1 MQRPPGKLSIRIIP
15 EQPVDTSDTQ
25 YLSLHWLFGKNG
37 GYVTRPKEDYRQNTP
52 NELFTSAKAEARII
66 REIADWLQSQ
76 ECDEFWTPRA
86 RQPHRALP
94 TATQLLR
101 QLENHEF
108 LPATSSSK
116 TTAFETLV
124 RIIALQLLAASYTHL
139 PPSSANHIPLFQQRK
154 ETRFITALRSHSHY
168 HFSPAAGHQA
178 RPPSETDSWPDLYA
192 GPSNE
197 EKLAQHVS
205 QKRKS
210 RRQSSGCVPQF
221 AASGWTDGP
230 PAIVVREDSRGS
242 LSRES
247 SSSLSEPG
255 FFSRLICQAAVP
267 KNYRRKHNTMF
278 LNRARIS
285 SKKKRQKQSHFERTH
300 ENRSERQDISSQPV
314 QRIPSVH
321 RLRQTQSAPRIEF
334 ETEEATPVESPQD
347 GKRHGSDPSIGS
359 PLNYSFEIPEIH
371 RTSVTP
377 NASWCPGSSGEGVMR
392 ACGRGDLIA
401 PQEYFD
407 DIPDTP
413 EFERHQSS
421 QWKIPLWRHR
431 YTDPVSP
438 PSTVSSSQSA
448 VSSLITSAV
457 DYFTKVY
464 TDKHIT
470 HQTDNCEFAAEEHS
484 DAGPE
489 LEDDPRLRKMPG
501 GVVTTP
507 CEDESSD
514 SDMERNKKRKGI
526 KESEA
531 TACEL
536 AERFRGKTGDGID
549 HSMAK
554 VVW

>member
-1 MQRPPGKLSIRIIP
+1 M
-15 EQPVDTSDTQ
+15 
-25 YLSLHWLFGKNG
+25 
-37 GYVTRPKEDYRQNTP
+37 
-52 NELFTSAKAEARII
+52 
-66 REIADWLQSQ
+66 
-76 ECDEFWTPRA
+76 
-86 RQPHRALP
+86 
-94 TATQLLR
+94 
-101 QLENHEF
+101 
-108 LPATSSSK
+108 
-116 TTAFETLV
+116 
-124 RIIALQLLAASYTHL
+124 QLLAASYTHL

-168 HFSPAAGHQA
+168 RFSPAAGHQA

-210 RRQSSGCVPQF
+210 RKQSSDCVPQF

-247 SSSLSEPG
+247 SSSSSEPG

-285 SKKKRQKQSHFERTH
+285 SKKKRQKQLRFERTH

-321 RLRQTQSAPRIEF
+321 RLRHTQSAPRIGF

-359 PLNYSFEIPEIH
+359 LLNYSFEIPETH

-377 NASWCPGSSGEGVMR
+377 NASWCPGSSGEGMMR

-413 EFERHQSS
+413 EFERHQQS

-431 YTDPVSP
+431 YTGPVSP

-457 DYFTKVY
+457 DYFTEVH

-470 HQTDNCEFAAEEHS
+470 HQTDNCDIAAEEHS

-489 LEDDPRLRKMPG
+489 LEDDPRLRKMLG
-501 GVVTTP
+501 GIVTTP

-536 AERFRGKTGDGID
+536 AERFRGETGDGID

-554 VVW
+554 VTW